1 MAFDL
6 ASARSL
12 IATSSSPQSGRSRI
26 ARATRRPIR
35 PKPLI
40 ATLVAMSLISLT
52 QSRNDLRPDGLGGE
66 AEALEKVFRRRG
78 GPKAVEAAVDDIE
91 AGLACP
97 AERRARSDR
106 DAPRNAAAEADQM
119 YKRGE
124 GKEDV

>member
-1 MAFDL
+1 MALDL

-52 QSRNDLRPDGLGGE
+52 QSRNDLRQDGLGGG
-66 AEALEKVFRRRG
+66 AEALEKVFRPSG
-78 GPKAVEAAVDDIE
+78 GSK
-91 AGLACP
+91 
-97 AERRARSDR
+97 RS
-106 DAPRNAAAEADQM
+106 EEHTSELQSLM
-119 YKRGE
+119 HISH
-124 GKEDV
+124 DVFC

>member
-52 QSRNDLRPDGLGGE
+52 PSRNDLRQDGLGGE
-66 AEALEKVFRRRG
+66 AEALEQVLRRTG
-78 GPKAVEAAVDDIE
+78 GSKAVEADVDAIE
-91 AGLACP
+91 PRKACP
-97 AERRARSDR
+97 AERRS
-106 DAPRNAAAEADQM
+106 PLS
-119 YKRGE
+119 
-124 GKEDV
+124 

>member
-52 QSRNDLRPDGLGGE
+52 QSRNDLRQDGLGGE
-66 AEALEKVFRRRG
+66 AEALEKVFRRSG
-78 GPKAVEAAVDDIE
+78 GSKAVEADVDAIE
-91 AGLACP
+91 AEIGSASCR
-97 AERRARSDR
+97 ERVCQ
-106 DAPRNAAAEADQM
+106 E
-119 YKRGE
+119 
-124 GKEDV
+124 V